1 MLEPDTA
8 RLACHGTDPSAAA
21 DPPTIRLREDE
32 ETPSRFWILAARDND
47 AGRKARDNPERLL
60 FLDDLDVVWPHLQ
73 FKGGAGLGVPGP
85 LAEQLILQRNL
96 LDVVPTF

>member
-21 DPPTIRLREDE
+21 EPPTILLREGE
-32 ETPSRFWILAARDND
+32 ETPSRSWILTARDND
-47 AGRKARDNPERLL
+47 AGSNARDNPERLL
-60 FLDDLDVVWPHLQ
+60 FLDDLAVVWPHLQ
-73 FKGGAGLGVPGP
+73 FKGGAGVPVP

-96 LDVVPTF
+96 LYVVSTF

>member
-21 DPPTIRLREDE
+21 DPPTILLREDE
-32 ETPSRFWILAARDND
+32 ETPSRSWILTARDND
-47 AGRKARDNPERLL
+47 AGSNARDNPERLL
-60 FLDDLDVVWPHLQ
+60 FLGDLAEVWPHLQ
-73 FKGGAGLGVPGP
+73 FKGGAALT
-85 LAEQLILQRNL
+85 EQLILHRNL

>member
-32 ETPSRFWILAARDND
+32 ETPSRFWIPTACDND
-47 AGRKARDNPERLL
+47 AGRNTERFL
-60 FLDDLDVVWPHLQ
+60 FLDNLAEGWPHLQ
-73 FKGGAGLGVPGP
+73 FKGDAMLTVAVPVP

-96 LDVVPTF
+96 LDVVVPTF